1 MNTREFIKDTED
13 EIQREEIRD
22 NCEIDPEKKAE
33 IREKLT
39 AKRKLLK
46 KLYGLFKRNTDDY
59 VECR

>member
-13 EIQREEIRD
+13 EIQLEEIRD
-22 NCEIDPEKKAE
+22 ICENDPEKKAE

-46 KLYGLFKRNTDDY
+46 KLYGLFRHNTDAFI
-59 VECR
+59 ECR